1 MSYLDTLLET
11 KSDVEASSDFQANQ
25 KIILIELIEKERALN
40 IAEEDTFKYLYKNIA
55 LREDIFDYQAQLGES
70 YELAQGHA
78 DCCLKIFHDF
88 STLEPNL
95 KLSNWLSSAIKV
107 VDCIVI
113 HYLQEVLGEVPQK
126 HQDHGKERSRYI
138 QIDRKGV
145 KAQKAGNIMSH
156 LYAQRNTM
164 EHQVKNDP
172 TDPRKQIIIP
182 PNYNRVL
189 RNIKKKFPNALISF
203 DDAYKEHYQ

>member
-11 KSDVEASSDFQANQ
+11 KSDVEASSDFQVNQ
-25 KIILIELIEKERALN
+25 KIILIELIEKERALKK
-40 IAEEDTFKYLYKNIA
+40 AEEDAFKYLYKNITS
-55 LREDIFDYQAQLGES
+55 RDDIFDYQAQLGDS
-70 YELAQGHA
+70 YGLAKEHA
-78 DCCLKIFHDF
+78 DCCIKIFHDF
-88 STLEPNL
+88 SMLEPNV

-113 HYLQEVLGEVPQK
+113 HYLQEVLGEEPQK
-126 HQDHGKERSRYI
+126 INDNGKERSRYI

-156 LYAQRNTM
+156 LYGQRNTM
-164 EHQVKNDP
+164 EHQIKNDP
-172 TDPRKQIIIP
+172 DNPKKQLIVP

-189 RNIKKKFPNALISF
+189 KNIKRKFPNALISF
-203 DDAYKEHYQ
+203 DDAYKDHYK

>member
-11 KSDVEASSDFQANQ
+11 KRNVEASSDFQANQ
-25 KIILIELIEKERALN
+25 KIILIELIEKERALKN
-40 IAEEDTFKYLYKNIA
+40 AEEDAFKYLYKNITST
-55 LREDIFDYQAQLGES
+55 EDIFDFQEKLGEK
-70 YELAQGHA
+70 YGLAKEHA
-78 DCCLKIFHDF
+78 DCCIKIFYDF
-88 STLEPNL
+88 SMLEANV

-113 HYLQEVLGEVPQK
+113 HYLQEVLGEEPKK
-126 HQDHGKERSRYI
+126 HNDNGKERSRYI

-156 LYAQRNTM
+156 LYGQRNTM

-172 TDPRKQIIIP
+172 NDPKKQIIIP

-189 RNIKKKFPNALISF
+189 RNVRKKFPNALISF
-203 DDAYKEHYQ
+203 DDAYKWHYK